1 MDGGCQGLEGVT
13 VFHTARTLLGNVQR
27 CDAIAFSQ
35 GGEIKNM
42 VNKGVN
48 IAVGQEPHLT
58 DVDQLG
64 RPFSDDLYTQQA
76 LALWVSDQL
85 EEAIRNPGDLAACEF
100 VKAGSPHQN
109 PTVALPRFRFVQS
122 NTGHLRNSV
131 QPQRDQLWRMP
142 HFQPQGMT
150 NRPASLL
157 NGT

>member
-1 MDGGCQGLEGVT
+1 MDGGCQGLAGVT
-13 VFHTARTLLGNVQR
+13 VFHATWTLLGNVQR

-85 EEAIRNPGDLAACEF
+85 EEAVRNPGDLAACEF
-100 VKAGSPHQN
+100 VKAGSAPEGS
-109 PTVALPRFRFVQS
+109 ALEDAPLPAP
-122 NTGHLRNSV
+122 GHDESPGVPAPWHMRLRLA
-131 QPQRDQLWRMP
+131 DQ
-142 HFQPQGMT
+142 
-150 NRPASLL
+150 
-157 NGT
+157 